1 MRPGSPHSSI
11 SAEDRTSL
19 ATICKAKAL
28 VDSLPNPYDKEAL
41 KFKVS
46 TLRTTTVHALIT
58 SHSPPLQKGELID
71 VLSMNAS
78 GIWKGRCHGRVGH
91 FKFINVEVLPEV
103 QRMKSSSSKTL
114 APGGSARLA
123 NSSGGGSNIS
133 NNGGSGNL
141 NSGPSSVEDLLMRI
155 GLKEYTSV
163 FVLNG

>member
-46 TLRTTTVHALIT
+46 TLRVTTVHPLISPPL
-58 SHSPPLQKGELID
+58 SHSFLQKGELID

-114 APGGSARLA
+114 APGGSARMA
-123 NSSGGGSNIS
+123 SSGGGSNIS
-133 NNGGSGNL
+133 NNGSSNI